1 MIKKTDIQSEQKEI
15 KDLTQHELNIIYSL
29 VRIGDWADSEI
40 GRVYKLSAEDVRRVF
55 DNYVDLLEV
64 AEKNPPVQEQL
75 LQDQSQESVEKP
87 RKRRSDARFA
97 TPAER
102 QANYRARLKEKRHAE
117 LQQPPQ
123 SSDTDS
129 QPTDSELIRNGPSPP
144 EAETDSQYADTEL
157 LP

>member
-1 MIKKTDIQSEQKEI
+1 METANQSKSRQI
-15 KDLTQHELNIIYSL
+15 KDLTLHELNIIYSL

-55 DNYVDLLEV
+55 DNYVDLLEA

-75 LQDQSQESVEKP
+75 PQDPSQENVEKP

-102 QANYRARLKEKRHAE
+102 QANYRARLKEKRHAK

-129 QPTDSELIRNGPSPP
+129 QPADSELIRNGPSPP

-157 LP
+157 LT

>member
-1 MIKKTDIQSEQKEI
+1 MTNTTENRQI

-29 VRIGDWADSEI
+29 VRIGDWPDLEI
-40 GRVYKLSAEDVRRVF
+40 GRVYKLAAGDVRRIF
-55 DNYVDLLEV
+55 DDYVDLLEA

-75 LQDQSQESVEKP
+75 PQDQSQENVEKP

-102 QANYRARLKEKRHAE
+102 QAAYRTRLKENRQAE

-129 QPTDSELIRNGPSPP
+129 PADSEVIRNDPSPRA
-144 EAETDSQYADTEL
+144 AETDPQYVDMGL
-157 LP
+157 LT